1 MGKTMRNNI
10 RLVGRAVVALLA
22 TAGVAAAATD
32 LRLVD
37 AAKTQ
42 DTEAVRRL
50 IKQGV
55 PVNVSQP
62 DGFTALHWAAERNKA
77 DMADLLIRAGE
88 HVSAADAY
96 GVTPLSLACTNGSVP
111 MVEMLLKAGANPNAA
126 HAYNETVLMTCAR
139 SGALDAVNA
148 LLARGADVNA
158 VETSEG
164 QTAVMWAAAEGH
176 TEVVRALVERGADV
190 RAHSTKG
197 YTALLLTAREG
208 NLETT
213 KALLASGADVNE
225 AAKDGTTALVVATV
239 RGHTE
244 YAKFL
249 LNQGANPDK
258 GPGFGPLHWAAGEW
272 NSYLNDFSNG
282 ITNEDTEWSAFG
294 GLPKAERL
302 DFVKALL
309 ARGADPNARARR
321 TPNYGMRVK
330 GGNGNLVGATP
341 FLIAAQS
348 NDVAIMRELVS
359 HGADPNVATN
369 LGTTPLMVAAGIGHL
384 PGMSRST
391 ETNALEAVKL
401 CLELGNDV
409 NAVNKTRDTA
419 LHGAAWRHFADSI
432 VQYLVDHG
440 ANMDAKNNRGWT
452 PLVIAEGIRTGGNF
466 VFSPS
471 TTVLL
476 KKLGAAPSPPDIS
489 RVPEAGEEP

>member
-1 MGKTMRNNI
+1 
-10 RLVGRAVVALLA
+10 
-22 TAGVAAAATD
+22 
-32 LRLVD
+32 
-37 AAKTQ
+37 
-42 DTEAVRRL
+42 
-50 IKQGV
+50 
-55 PVNVSQP
+55 
-62 DGFTALHWAAERNKA
+62 
-77 DMADLLIRAGE
+77 
-88 HVSAADAY
+88 
-96 GVTPLSLACTNGSVP
+96 

-126 HAYNETVLMTCAR
+126 QAYSETVLMTCAR
-139 SGALDAVNA
+139 SGALEAVKA

-190 RAHSTKG
+190 RARSTKG
-197 YTALLLTAREG
+197 YTALVLTAREG
-208 NLETT
+208 NLDTT

-225 AAKDGTTALVVATV
+225 AAKDGTTALLVATV
-239 RGHTE
+239 RGHIE
-244 YAKFL
+244 YARFL

-321 TPNYGMRVK
+321 TPNYGMKVK

-348 NDVAIMRELVS
+348 NDVAIMRELVA
-359 HGADPNVATN
+359 HGADPNLATN
-369 LGTTPLMVAAGIGHL
+369 LGTTPLMVARRHRPLRHEPIDESQCAG
-384 PGMSRST
+384 SRQ
-391 ETNALEAVKL
+391 AVP
-401 CLELGNDV
+401 ELGADV
-409 NAVNKTRDTA
+409 NAVNKTRDSA
-419 LHGAAWRHFADSI
+419 HGAAWRHFADSI

-440 ANMDAKNNRGWT
+440 ANMDAKNNRGGR
-452 PLVIAEGIRTGGNF
+452 PGHRGGIRTGNF

-471 TTVLL
+471 TTVAEEA
-476 KKLGAAPSPPDIS
+476 GSRPARRIS
-489 RVPEAGEEP
+489 QSAEAGEELTGR

>member
-1 MGKTMRNNI
+1 MRNNI
-10 RLVGRAVVALLA
+10 RLVGRAVVALLS
-22 TAGVAAAATD
+22 TAGLAAGATD

-62 DGFTALHWAAERNKA
+62 DGFTALHWAAQRDNA

-88 HVSAADAY
+88 KVSAADGY

-126 HAYNETVLMTCAR
+126 QAYSETVLMTCAR
-139 SGALDAVNA
+139 TGALDAVNA

-164 QTAVMWAAAEGH
+164 QTALMWAAAEGH
-176 TEVVRALVERGADV
+176 TQVVRALVERGADV
-190 RAHSTKG
+190 RARSTKG

-208 NLETT
+208 NLDTT

-249 LNQGANPDK
+249 LNQGANPDL

-294 GLPKAERL
+294 GLPKTERL

-348 NDVAIMRELVS
+348 NDVAIMRELVAN
-359 HGADPNVATN
+359 GADPNLATN

-391 ETNALEAVKL
+391 EPNALEAVKL
-401 CLELGNDV
+401 CVELGADV
-409 NAVNKTRDTA
+409 NAANKTRDTA

-432 VQYLVDHG
+432 VQFLVDHG
-440 ANMDAKNNRGWT
+440 ANMDAKNKRGWT

-476 KKLGAAPSPPDIS
+476 RKLGAAPSPPDIS
-489 RVPEAGEEP
+489 RVPEAGEEEP

>member
-1 MGKTMRNNI
+1 MRINI
-10 RLVGRAVVALLA
+10 RLVGRSVFALLA
-22 TAGVAAAATD
+22 TAGLAAAATD

-50 IKQGV
+50 LKQGV

-62 DGFTALHWAAERNKA
+62 DGFTALHWAAQRDNA
-77 DMADLLIRAGE
+77 DMAAALIRAGE
-88 HVSAADAY
+88 KVSAADNY
-96 GVTPLSLACTNGSVP
+96 GVTPLSLACTNGSSP
-111 MVEMLLKAGANPNAA
+111 MVDILLKAGADPNAA
-126 HAYNETVLMTCAR
+126 QVYRETVLMSCAR
-139 SGALDAVNA
+139 SGSLNAVNA

-158 VETSEG
+158 VETAEG
-164 QTAVMWAAAEGH
+164 QTALMWAAAEGH
-176 TEVVRALVERGADV
+176 TEVVRALIDHGADV

-197 YTALLLTAREG
+197 YTALLLTAREA
-208 NLETT
+208 NLATT
-213 KALLASGADVNE
+213 KLLLASGADVNE

-239 RGHTE
+239 RSHAE

-249 LNQGANPDK
+249 LTQGANPNL
-258 GPGFGPLHWAAGEW
+258 GPGFAPLHWAAGEW
-272 NSYLNDFSNG
+272 NSYLSDFSNG

-294 GLPKAERL
+294 GLPRAERL
-302 DFVKALL
+302 DFVKSLL

-321 TPNYGMRVK
+321 NPNYGMKVK

-341 FLIAAQS
+341 FLIAAQA
-348 NDVAIMRELVS
+348 NDVAVMRELVA
-359 HGADPNVATN
+359 HGADPNLPTN
-369 LGTTPLMVAAGIGHL
+369 LGTTPLMAAAGIGHL

-391 ETNALEAVKL
+391 EANALEAVKL
-401 CLELGNDV
+401 CVELGADINT
-409 NAVNKTRDTA
+409 ANKNRDTA

-432 VQYLVDHG
+432 VQFLVDRG
-440 ANMDAKNNRGWT
+440 ANMDAKNKRGWT

-476 KKLGAAPSPPDIS
+476 QKLGAAPSPPDIS
-489 RVPEAGEEP
+489 RVPEAGEEEP